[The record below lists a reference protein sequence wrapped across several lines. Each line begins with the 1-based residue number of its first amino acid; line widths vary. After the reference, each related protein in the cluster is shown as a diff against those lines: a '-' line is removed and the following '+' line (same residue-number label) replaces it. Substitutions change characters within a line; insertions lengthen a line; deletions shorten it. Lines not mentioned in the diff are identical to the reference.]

1 MLQISLH
8 YLVILRYQ
16 NYELG
21 WAKLNTCIWR
31 PRGTGVESTS
41 RGDGTVFPCPVVSTS
56 RPWASRRL
64 SKQTNW
70 CEVEVVFNER
80 TIRPEN
86 RLGLLGKERL
96 GTCFR
101 AQVHFACLL
110 KIWETIIL
118 SANET
123 KSLFLRSNKPFLRRT
138 VARSKMKLDF
148 QIFGG
153 PPGGGGP
160 RENRF
165 LTEWSPYLP
174 GCVTAY
180 GFRAT
185 LCACNTVLHSLVDQ
199 VNVPSGA
206 RLSLYSSFV
215 NF

>member
-21 WAKLNTCIWR
+21 WAKLNTFIWR

-86 RLGLLGKERL
+86 RLGAFGERETWDSFPCT
-96 GTCFR
+96 GAF
-101 AQVHFACLL
+101 CLFTQDL
-110 KIWETIIL
+110 RDNNTI
-118 SANET
+118 S
-123 KSLFLRSNKPFLRRT
+123 
-138 VARSKMKLDF
+138 
-148 QIFGG
+148 
-153 PPGGGGP
+153 
-160 RENRF
+160 
-165 LTEWSPYLP
+165 
-174 GCVTAY
+174 
-180 GFRAT
+180 
-185 LCACNTVLHSLVDQ
+185 
-199 VNVPSGA
+199 
-206 RLSLYSSFV
+206 
-215 NF
+215 